1 MGYSCYSCLRSEIFG
16 PGYIFYAGGPVVVTV
31 GFSLMSIN
39 AIDVVDMVCIK
50 PADKLPLEIVSI
62 EKNYLS
68 FLHLLACKT
77 KSDKIEIKHVML
89 ERMTRP
95 TQMSYF

>member
-16 PGYIFYAGGPVVVTV
+16 PGCIFYTGGPVVVTV

-50 PADKLPLEIVSI
+50 PTDKLLLEIVSI
-62 EKNYLS
+62 EKTTCHFFIY
-68 FLHLLACKT
+68 
-77 KSDKIEIKHVML
+77 
-89 ERMTRP
+89 
-95 TQMSYF
+95 